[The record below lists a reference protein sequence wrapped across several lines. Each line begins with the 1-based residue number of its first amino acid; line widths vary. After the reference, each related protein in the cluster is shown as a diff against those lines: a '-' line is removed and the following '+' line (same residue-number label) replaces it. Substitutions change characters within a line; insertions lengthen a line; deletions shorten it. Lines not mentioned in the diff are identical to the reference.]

1 MIAHQQP
8 TVGDAMADPERFA
21 NELQA
26 IRIRYI
32 LTRLVAENL
41 LPTKAASEIYTR
53 HILATPPVYQPRQ
66 FLATSTG

>member
-53 HILATPPVYQPRQ
+53 HVLSPVYQLRQ